1 MFFMQSYFDFICSEM
16 NLQVFSISEF
26 VADIT
31 LLELR
36 RRKQRVK
43 MLRFTL
49 KLSPKN
55 CVRLTLDSYVIKGE

>member
-1 MFFMQSYFDFICSEM
+1 M

-49 KLSPKN
+49 KLTPKN